1 MIRTLMI
8 EDDPIFA
15 ELLVKKIAATTPEV
29 NLLQVCCSAR
39 EGLAKIEELKPSLI
53 LLDVEMPEM
62 NGFELLNHVPQ
73 IDFDIIFITAYEQF
87 AYKAFKYAA
96 IDFIVKPC
104 NNEELKQA
112 IDKILKKRQDGAAAE
127 KPKLTKIPLPASDGL
142 LFIEVDDII
151 RCESE
156 RNYTHIYLAGK
167 QKILVSKNLK
177 EIEDLLTGNN
187 FFRLHHSHLVN
198 LNHINRYVRSDG
210 GYVILSD
217 ASEVTIARS
226 KKDEFLQLIN
236 QPD

>member
-15 ELLVKKIAATTPEV
+15 QLLAKKIAAVAPEV
-29 NLLQVCCSAR
+29 ELLETCGSATEALGR
-39 EGLAKIEELKPSLI
+39 IDALQPQLV

-73 IDFDIIFITAYEQF
+73 INFDIIFITAYEAF

-104 NNEELKQA
+104 NNDELKQA
-112 IDKILKKRQDGAAAE
+112 IEKILKKQLEAVAME
-127 KPKLTKIPLPASDGL
+127 KPRLTKIPLPASDGL
-142 LFIEVDDII
+142 LFIDVNDII

-156 RNYTHIYLAGK
+156 RNYTHIHLAGK
-167 QKILVSKNLK
+167 QKILVSKNLR
-177 EIEDLLTGNN
+177 EIEDLLAGNN

-210 GYVILSD
+210 GYVVLSD
-217 ASEVTIARS
+217 SSEVVIARS
-226 KKDEFLQLIN
+226 RKDEFLQLIN
-236 QPD
+236 QQD